1 MVSFYNHIDKASGKE
16 ISVKRVRI
24 SDLRPGMKTGE
35 DVFSYNNQMIVPKG
49 SVLDDKMITRLEFYS
64 VLAVRIMDEEDGAQ
78 SDDQNEPQA
87 GEITPSSNYSQ
98 RVRSSKQFKK
108 FEQSFLAN
116 TETFKENL
124 RDIAEGGKDI
134 DSQAMINSIT
144 GLIAEDMTGVS
155 VFDMLHNMRQYDDFT
170 YMHSMNVSL
179 ICNVFGKW
187 LGMSK
192 ADVDIL
198 TLGGL
203 LHDIGKLKIPD
214 NIIRK
219 PDKLSPAEYNIIK
232 THSLQGY
239 NILKEKTIDDNV
251 RQCALMHHE
260 RCDGSG
266 YPLGLTDDKINTYA
280 KIVAI
285 ADVYDAMTA
294 ARVYRGPLCPF
305 KVISIFE
312 SEGLQKYDGHYLLTF
327 LEHVATTYM
336 NNTVRLNNG
345 MEGDVIFMNKN
356 QYSRPM
362 LQCGDKF
369 IDLSREPELY
379 IETFV

>member
-1 MVSFYNHIDKASGKE
+1 M
-16 ISVKRVRI
+16 KRVRI

-64 VLAVRIMDEEDGAQ
+64 VLAVRIMEESEEADEDSA
-78 SDDQNEPQA
+78 D
-87 GEITPSSNYSQ
+87 TPSSGEASEDVPYFQ
-98 RVRSSKQFKK
+98 RVKNSKQFKK
-108 FEQSFLAN
+108 FEETFLA
-116 TETFKENL
+116 TSETFKVKLKN
-124 RDIAEGGKDI
+124 IAEGGEDI
-134 DSQAMINSIT
+134 DSRAMIESIT
-144 GLIAEDMTGVS
+144 GLIEDDMTGVS

-179 ICNVFGKW
+179 ICNVFAKW
-187 LGMSK
+187 LQLPA

-203 LHDIGKLKIPD
+203 LHDIGKIKIPD

-219 PDKLSPAEYNIIK
+219 PGKLSSAEYNIIK

-239 NILKEKTIDDNV
+239 NILKDKNIDENV
-251 RQCALMHHE
+251 KQCALMHHE

-266 YPLGLTDDKINTYA
+266 YPLGLSGDKINMYA

-312 SEGLQKYDGHYLLTF
+312 SEGLHKYDGHFLLTF

-336 NNTVRLNNG
+336 NNRVRLNNG
-345 MEGDVIFMNKN
+345 MEGEVIFMNRN

>member
-1 MVSFYNHIDKASGKE
+1 M
-16 ISVKRVRI
+16 KRVRI
-24 SDLRPGMKTGE
+24 SDLRPGMKTAE

-49 SVLDDKMITRLEFYS
+49 STLDDKVITRLEFYS
-64 VLAVRIMDEEDGAQ
+64 VLAVRIMDE
-78 SDDQNEPQA
+78 NEEEAKAEGDSPVN
-87 GEITPSSNYSQ
+87 GEIQENSSYSQ
-98 RVRSSKQFKK
+98 RIKNSKQFKK
-108 FEQSFLAN
+108 FEKSFLET

-124 RDIAEGGKDI
+124 RSITEPGAEVDSRSLI
-134 DSQAMINSIT
+134 DSVTSLIT
-144 GLIAEDMTGVS
+144 EDMTGGS

-179 ICNVFGKW
+179 ICNVFAKW
-187 LGMSK
+187 LGMPEK
-192 ADVDIL
+192 DIDIL

-219 PDKLSPAEYNIIK
+219 PEKLSPAEYNIIK

-239 NILKEKTIDDNV
+239 NILKDKNLDDNV
-251 RQCALMHHE
+251 KQCALMHHE

-266 YPLGLTDDKINTYA
+266 YPLGLADAKINSYA

-294 ARVYRGPLCPF
+294 ARIYRGPLCPF

-312 SEGLQKYDGHYLLTF
+312 SEGLQKYDSHYILTF

-336 NNTVRLNNG
+336 KNRVKLNNG
-345 MEGDVIFMNKN
+345 MEGDVIFMNRN

-369 IDLSREPELY
+369 IDLSREPDLY

>member
-1 MVSFYNHIDKASGKE
+1 M
-16 ISVKRVRI
+16 KRVRI
-24 SDLRPGMKTGE
+24 SDLRPGMKTAE

-49 SVLDDKMITRLEFYS
+49 AILDDKMITRLEFYS
-64 VLAVRIMDEEDGAQ
+64 VLAVRIAEESGEAGEEQ
-78 SDDQNEPQA
+78 PSASDDGVISENSA
-87 GEITPSSNYSQ
+87 YSQ
-98 RVRSSKQFKK
+98 KVKNSRQFKK
-108 FEQSFLAN
+108 FEESFLEN
-116 TETFKENL
+116 TESFKENL
-124 RDIAEGGKDI
+124 KNIAENGAKI
-134 DSQAMINSIT
+134 DSRAMIESIT
-144 GLIAEDMTGVS
+144 CLIPEDMTGLG

-179 ICNVFGKW
+179 ICNVFAKW
-187 LGMSK
+187 LGMSAK
-192 ADVDIL
+192 DVDIL

-214 NIIRK
+214 NIIKK

-239 NILKEKTIDDNV
+239 NILKDQDIDDNV
-251 RQCALMHHE
+251 KQCALMHHE

-266 YPLGLTDDKINTYA
+266 YPLGLTEEKINTYA

-312 SEGLQKYDGHYLLTF
+312 SEGLQKYDGHYILTF

-336 NNTVRLNNG
+336 NNRVRLNNG
-345 MEGDVIFMNKN
+345 MEGDVIFMNRN

-369 IDLSREPELY
+369 IDLSREPDLY

>member
-1 MVSFYNHIDKASGKE
+1 M
-16 ISVKRVRI
+16 KRLRI
-24 SDLRPGMKTGE
+24 SELRPGMKTGE
-35 DVFSYNNQMIVPKG
+35 DVYSYNNQMIVPKG
-49 SVLDDKMITRLEFYS
+49 ATLDDKIITRLEFYS
-64 VLAVRIMDEEDGAQ
+64 VLAVRIMDE
-78 SDDQNEPQA
+78 SDEPESQPTD
-87 GEITPSSNYSQ
+87 GEITEDSYYFQ
-98 RVRSSKQFKK
+98 RVKNSKQFKK
-108 FEQSFLAN
+108 FERSFLDN
-116 TETFKENL
+116 TEAFKVNL
-124 RDIAEGGKDI
+124 KNIAESGAEI
-134 DSQAMINSIT
+134 DSHALINNIT
-144 GLIAEDMTGVS
+144 SLIAEDMTGVT
-155 VFDMLHNMRQYDDFT
+155 VFDMLHNMRQYDDIT
-170 YMHSMNVSL
+170 YVHSMNVSL

-187 LGMSK
+187 LGMSRE
-192 ADVDIL
+192 DIDIL

-219 PDKLSPAEYNIIK
+219 PEKLSPAEYNIIK

-239 NILKEKTIDDNV
+239 NILKDKNIDENIK
-251 RQCALMHHE
+251 QIALMHHE

-266 YPLGLTDDKINTYA
+266 YPLGLSDDKINMYA

-312 SEGLQKYDGHYLLTF
+312 SEGLQKYDGHFILTF

-336 NNTVRLNNG
+336 NNRVRLNNG
-345 MEGDVIFMNKN
+345 MEGEVIFMNRN

>member
-1 MVSFYNHIDKASGKE
+1 M
-16 ISVKRVRI
+16 KRVRI
-24 SDLRPGMKTGE
+24 SDLRPGMKTAE

-49 SVLDDKMITRLEFYS
+49 STLDDKMITRLEFYS
-64 VLAVRIMDEEDGAQ
+64 VLAVRIMDEDETETESEAATDTPVTTDGALG
-78 SDDQNEPQA
+78 DNP
-87 GEITPSSNYSQ
+87 PYSQ
-98 RVRSSKQFKK
+98 RVKNSKQFKT
-108 FEQSFLAN
+108 FEKNFL
-116 TETFKENL
+116 ETAEVFKENL
-124 RDIAEGGKDI
+124 KNIAESGAEI
-134 DSQAMINSIT
+134 DSRAMIDSIR
-144 GLIAEDMTGVS
+144 GLIPDDMTGGS

-170 YMHSMNVSL
+170 YMHSMNVAL
-179 ICNVFGKW
+179 ICNVFAKW
-187 LGMSK
+187 LKMSQK
-192 ADVDIL
+192 DIEIL

-239 NILKEKTIDDNV
+239 NILKDKNIDDNV
-251 RQCALMHHE
+251 KQCALMHHE

-266 YPLGLTDDKINTYA
+266 YPLGLTDDKINPYA
-280 KIVAI
+280 KIIAI

-312 SEGLQKYDGHYLLTF
+312 SEGLMKYDGHYILTF
-327 LEHVATTYM
+327 LEHVTTTYM
-336 NNTVRLNNG
+336 NNRVRLNNG
-345 MEGDVIFMNKN
+345 MEGDVIFMNRN

-369 IDLSREPELY
+369 IDLSREPDLY

>member
-1 MVSFYNHIDKASGKE
+1 
-16 ISVKRVRI
+16 
-24 SDLRPGMKTGE
+24 MKTAE

-49 SVLDDKMITRLEFYS
+49 SILDDKMITRLEFYS
-64 VLAVRIMDEEDGAQ
+64 VLAVRIADDDEEPEAAPEV
-78 SDDQNEPQA
+78 SEPIP
-87 GEITPSSNYSQ
+87 GEITETSSYSQ
-98 RVRSSKQFKK
+98 KIKNSKQFKK
-108 FEQSFLAN
+108 FEKSFLET

-124 RDIAEGGKDI
+124 RNIADTDAQI
-134 DSQAMINSIT
+134 DSKALLDSIT
-144 GLIAEDMTGVS
+144 GLIAEDMTGAS

-179 ICNVFGKW
+179 ICNVFAKW
-187 LGMSK
+187 LGLPD

-219 PDKLSPAEYNIIK
+219 PEKLSPAEYNIIK

-239 NILKEKTIDDNV
+239 NILKEKTVDDNV

-266 YPLGLTDDKINTYA
+266 YPFGLSSDKINNYA

-312 SEGLQKYDGHYLLTF
+312 SEGLQKYDGHYILTF

-345 MEGDVIFMNKN
+345 MEGDVIFMNRN
-356 QYSRPM
+356 QYSKPM

-369 IDLSREPELY
+369 IDLSREPDLY